1 MPDRFDLVL
10 KGGEVI
16 DPAQGLRAVRDVAF
30 EAGRIAAIEEDI
42 SPVDAREVVDVT
54 GKIVTPGLI
63 DIHGHYFEHIV
74 PFATAA
80 DSVCLPNGVT
90 TTVDAGSSGWLHFDG
105 FKEFILSREQT
116 RLMALV
122 NLSALGM
129 MAPRRSIGDDFGPTI
144 GISGGP
150 QTLLDPHSVGELQDL
165 RYAQVEEAV
174 RCIRDNANVALGV
187 KIRIDHEIS
196 GTANTIP
203 ALERARTVAD
213 MTDSFVMVHV
223 ARVPIPLAE
232 VFEYLRPGD
241 IVTHIFHSAENNVL
255 DERGNVRTEVREA
268 RDKGIVFDIGAAR
281 RNFGIGLSIAAI
293 EQGLPPTTLSSD
305 ITKVRPQSPVVYNL
319 PEIMTLYMTLGMSL
333 EEVIAAT
340 TQNASLAIGQTGE
353 LGTLAE
359 GAIGDATVIEL
370 EEGDFTYDDG
380 GGESVSTDRRI
391 SPVMTIKDGK
401 VWNPDGEQR

>member
-1 MPDRFDLVL
+1 MSPKYDLLL
-10 KGGEVI
+10 KGGEII
-16 DPAQGLRAVRDVAF
+16 DPSQGLRGTRDVAF
-30 EAGRIAAIEEDI
+30 SDGRVAALEQDVL
-42 SPVDAREVVDVT
+42 PDDARQVVDVS

-80 DSVCLPNGVT
+80 DRVCLPNGVT
-90 TTVDAGSSGWLHFDG
+90 TTVDAGSSGWLHFEG
-105 FKEFILSREQT
+105 FKEYILTREQT

-129 MAPRRSIGDDFGPTI
+129 MAPRRSIGEDFGPTI

-174 RCIRDNANVALGV
+174 RCIKDNPNIVLGV
-187 KIRIDHEIS
+187 KIRIDYEIS
-196 GTANTIP
+196 GEANTIP

-223 ARVPIPLAE
+223 ARVPIPLAK

-268 RDKGIVFDIGAAR
+268 QDKGIVFDIGAAR
-281 RNFGIGLSIAAI
+281 RNFGIGLSRAAI
-293 EQGLPPTTLSSD
+293 EQGLLPTTLSSD
-305 ITKVRPQSPVVYNL
+305 ITKSRPQSPIVYNL
-319 PEIMTLYMTLGMSL
+319 PEVMTLYMSMGMSL
-333 EEVIAAT
+333 EEVITAT
-340 TQNASLAIGQTGE
+340 TLNASNAIGQTGQ
-353 LGTLAE
+353 LGTLDV

-370 EEGDFTYDDG
+370 EDGDFAFDDG
-380 GGESVSTDRRI
+380 NGESVTTDERI
-391 SPVMTIKDGK
+391 APVLTVKDGK
-401 VWNPDGEQR
+401 VWTPGTD

>member
-1 MPDRFDLVL
+1 MPTKYDLL
-10 KGGEVI
+10 LQGGEVI
-16 DPAQGLRAVRDVAF
+16 DPSQSLHGMRDVAF
-30 EAGRIAAIEEDI
+30 RDGKVVALEKDI
-42 SPVDAREVVDVT
+42 SSDDAREVVDVS

-80 DSVCLPNGVT
+80 DRVCLPNGVT
-90 TTVDAGSSGWLHFDG
+90 TTVDAGSSGWLHFEG
-105 FKEFILSREQT
+105 FKEFILKREQT

-129 MAPRRSIGDDFGPTI
+129 MAPRRSIGEDFGPTI

-150 QTLLDPHSVGELQDL
+150 QTLLDPRNVGELQDL
-165 RYAQVEEAV
+165 RYAQVEEAAQ
-174 RCIRDNANVALGV
+174 CIRDNPNVVLGV

-196 GTANTIP
+196 GEANTIP

-213 MTDSFVMVHV
+213 MTGSFVMVHV
-223 ARVPIPLAE
+223 ARVPIPLAK

-268 RDKGIVFDIGAAR
+268 KEKGIVLDIGAAR
-281 RNFGIGLSIAAI
+281 RNFDVQISRAAI
-293 EQGLPPTTLSSD
+293 EQGLLPTTLSSD
-305 ITKVRPQSPVVYNL
+305 ITKTRPQSPVVYNL
-319 PEIMTLYMTLGMSL
+319 PEVMTLYMSMGMSL

-340 TQNASLAIGQTGE
+340 TLNASSAIGQTE
-353 LGTLAE
+353 VLGTLAV
-359 GAIGDATVIEL
+359 GAVGDATVIEL
-370 EEGDFTYDDG
+370 QEGNFAYDDG
-380 GGESVSTDRRI
+380 NEGAVNADKRI
-391 SPVMTIKDGK
+391 APYMTIKDGE
-401 VWNPDGEQR
+401 VWRPGQD

>member
-1 MPDRFDLVL
+1 MSPRYELLL

-16 DPAQGLRAVRDVAF
+16 DPSQGLRGPRDVAF
-30 EAGRIAAIEEDI
+30 SDGKVAALGEDI
-42 SPVDAREVVDVT
+42 SRDDAGEVVDVS

-80 DSVCLPNGVT
+80 DRVCLPNGVT
-90 TTVDAGSSGWLHFDG
+90 TTVDAGSSGWLHFEG
-105 FKEFILSREQT
+105 FKEYILRREQT

-129 MAPRRSIGDDFGPTI
+129 MAPRRSIGEDFGPTI

-165 RYAQVEEAV
+165 RFAQVEEAV
-174 RCIRDNANVALGV
+174 QCIRDNPNIVLGV

-196 GTANTIP
+196 GLANTIP

-213 MTDSFVMVHV
+213 MTGSFVMVHV
-223 ARVPIPLAE
+223 ARVPIPLAK

-255 DERGNVRTEVREA
+255 DERGDVRTEVAEA
-268 RDKGIVFDIGAAR
+268 KDKGIVFDIGAAR
-281 RNFGIGLSIAAI
+281 RNFGISLSRAAI
-293 EQGLPPTTLSSD
+293 AQGLLPTTLSSD
-305 ITKVRPQSPVVYNL
+305 ITKSRPQSPIVYNL
-319 PEIMTLYMTLGMSL
+319 PEVMTLYMSLGMSL
-333 EEVIAAT
+333 EEVITAT
-340 TQNASLAIGQTGE
+340 TLNASNAIGQTGQ
-353 LGTLAE
+353 LGTLSP
-359 GAIGDATVIEL
+359 GAIGDATVI
-370 EEGDFTYDDG
+370 DFEKGSFVFDDG
-380 GGESVSTDRRI
+380 SGESVTSDERI
-391 SPVMTIKDGK
+391 SPAATIKAGK
-401 VWNPDGEQR
+401 VWQPRAV

>member
-1 MPDRFDLVL
+1 MSPRYELLL

-16 DPAQGLRAVRDVAF
+16 DPSQDLRGPRDVAF
-30 EAGRIAAIEEDI
+30 SVGKVAALGEDI
-42 SPVDAREVVDVT
+42 SRDEAREVVDVS

-80 DSVCLPNGVT
+80 DRVCLPNGVT
-90 TTVDAGSSGWLHFDG
+90 TTLDAGSSGWLHFEG
-105 FKEFILSREQT
+105 FKEYILKREQT

-129 MAPRRSIGDDFGPTI
+129 MAPRRSIGEDFGPTI

-165 RYAQVEEAV
+165 RFAQVEEAV
-174 RCIRDNANVALGV
+174 QCIRDNPNIVLGV

-196 GTANTIP
+196 GEANTIP

-213 MTDSFVMVHV
+213 MTGSFVMVHV
-223 ARVPIPLAE
+223 ARVPIPLAK

-255 DERGNVRTEVREA
+255 DERGNVRTEVAEA
-268 RDKGIVFDIGAAR
+268 KDKGIVFDIGAAR
-281 RNFGIGLSIAAI
+281 RNFGISLSRATIA
-293 EQGLPPTTLSSD
+293 QGLLPTTLSSD
-305 ITKVRPQSPVVYNL
+305 ITRSRPQSPIVYNL
-319 PEIMTLYMTLGMSL
+319 PEVMTLYMSLGMSL
-333 EEVIAAT
+333 EEVITAT
-340 TQNASLAIGQTGE
+340 TLNASNAIGQME
-353 LGTLAE
+353 QIGTLSP
-359 GAIGDATVIEL
+359 GAIGDATVIDL
-370 EEGDFTYDDG
+370 EKCDSVFDDG
-380 GGESVSTDRRI
+380 SGESVTSDERI
-391 SPVMTIKDGK
+391 SPVVTIKDGK
-401 VWNPDGEQR
+401 VWQPHAV

>member
-1 MPDRFDLVL
+1 MSPRYELLL

-16 DPAQGLRAVRDVAF
+16 DPSQGLRGPRDVAF
-30 EAGRIAAIEEDI
+30 IDGKVAALEEDI
-42 SPVDAREVVDVT
+42 SRDDAREVVDVS

-74 PFATAA
+74 PFSTAA
-80 DSVCLPNGVT
+80 DRVCLPNGVT
-90 TTVDAGSSGWLHFDG
+90 TTVDAGSSGWLHFEG
-105 FKEFILSREQT
+105 FKEYILKREQT

-129 MAPRRSIGDDFGPTI
+129 MAPRRSIGEDFGPTI

-165 RYAQVEEAV
+165 RFAQVEEAV
-174 RCIRDNANVALGV
+174 QCIRDNPNIVLGV

-196 GTANTIP
+196 GEANTIP

-223 ARVPIPLAE
+223 ARVPIPLAK

-255 DERGNVRTEVREA
+255 DERGDVRTEVAEA
-268 RDKGIVFDIGAAR
+268 KDKGIVFDIGAAR
-281 RNFGIGLSIAAI
+281 RNFGISLSRAAI
-293 EQGLPPTTLSSD
+293 AQGLLPTTLSSD
-305 ITKVRPQSPVVYNL
+305 ITKSRPQSPIVYNL
-319 PEIMTLYMTLGMSL
+319 PEVMTLYMSLGMSL
-333 EEVIAAT
+333 EEVITAT
-340 TQNASLAIGQTGE
+340 TLNASNAIGQME
-353 LGTLAE
+353 QLGTLSP
-359 GAIGDATVIEL
+359 GAIGDATVIDL
-370 EEGDFTYDDG
+370 ERGSFVFDDG
-380 GGESVSTDRRI
+380 SGESVTSDERI
-391 SPVMTIKDGK
+391 TPVVTIKDGK
-401 VWNPDGEQR
+401 VWRLRAV

>member
-1 MPDRFDLVL
+1 MSPRYELLL

-16 DPAQGLRAVRDVAF
+16 DPSQGLRGLRDVAF
-30 EAGRIAAIEEDI
+30 IDGKVAALEEDI
-42 SPVDAREVVDVT
+42 SRDDAREVVDVS

-80 DSVCLPNGVT
+80 DRVCLPNGVT
-90 TTVDAGSSGWLHFDG
+90 TTVDAGSSGWLHFEG
-105 FKEFILSREQT
+105 FKEYILKREQT

-129 MAPRRSIGDDFGPTI
+129 MAPRRSIGEDFGPTI

-165 RYAQVEEAV
+165 RFAQVEEAV
-174 RCIRDNANVALGV
+174 QCIKDNPNVVLGV

-196 GTANTIP
+196 GEANTIP

-213 MTDSFVMVHV
+213 MTGSFVMVHV
-223 ARVPIPLAE
+223 ARVPIPLAK

-255 DERGNVRTEVREA
+255 DERGNVRTEVSEA
-268 RDKGIVFDIGAAR
+268 KDKGIVFDIGAAR
-281 RNFGIGLSIAAI
+281 RNFGISLSRAAI
-293 EQGLPPTTLSSD
+293 AQGLLPTTLSSD
-305 ITKVRPQSPVVYNL
+305 ITKSRPQSPIVYNL
-319 PEIMTLYMTLGMSL
+319 PEVMTLYMSLGMSL
-333 EEVIAAT
+333 EEVITAT
-340 TQNASLAIGQTGE
+340 TLNASNAIGQTE
-353 LGTLAE
+353 QLGTLSP
-359 GAIGDATVIEL
+359 GAIGDATVIDL
-370 EEGDFTYDDG
+370 EKGSFVFDDG
-380 GGESVSTDRRI
+380 SGESVTSDERI
-391 SPVMTIKDGK
+391 APVATIKAGK
-401 VWNPDGEQR
+401 VWQPYAV

>member
-1 MPDRFDLVL
+1 MTKKYDLLL
-10 KGGEVI
+10 KNGEVI
-16 DPAQGLRAVRDVAF
+16 DPSQSLRGARDVAF
-30 EAGRIAAIEEDI
+30 RDGRVAALESDI
-42 SPVDAREVVDVT
+42 SSEDAREVVDAT
-54 GKIVTPGLI
+54 GRIITPGLI
-63 DIHGHYFEHIV
+63 DIHGHYFQHIV
-74 PFATAA
+74 PFATSA
-80 DSVCLPNGVT
+80 DEVCLPNGVT
-90 TTVDAGSSGWLHFDG
+90 TTVDAGSSGWLHFEG
-105 FKEFILSREQT
+105 FKEFILTREQT

-129 MAPRRSIGDDFGPTI
+129 MSPRRSIGEDFGPTI

-150 QTLLDPHSVGELQDL
+150 QTLLDPRNVGELQDL

-174 RCIRDNANVALGV
+174 QCIRDNPNVVLGV

-196 GTANTIP
+196 GEANTIP

-223 ARVPIPLAE
+223 ARVPIPLAQ

-268 RDKGIVFDIGAAR
+268 KDKGIVFDIGAAR
-281 RNFGIGLSIAAI
+281 RNFGISLSRTAIGNGL
-293 EQGLPPTTLSSD
+293 LPTTLSSD

-319 PEIMTLYMTLGMSL
+319 PQIMSLYMALGMSL

-340 TQNASLAIGQTGE
+340 TMHSSNAIGQSGR
-353 LGTLAE
+353 LGTLAV
-359 GAIGDATVIEL
+359 GAVGDATVINL
-370 EEGDFTYDDG
+370 EEGEFNYDDG
-380 GGESVSTDRRI
+380 NGESVSADRRI
-391 SPVMTIKDGK
+391 APVMTIKDGI
-401 VWNPDGEQR
+401 VWIPDEA